1 MPQDV
6 ECPADRFQ
14 SRCTMIEFPRSK
26 ATASLALLMAACA
39 QAPPTAMGEQP
50 PFNIEGDDIEGRPT
64 LPSVYTQVEQKYA
77 DSNVEAD
84 QPAEGSRQIL

>member
-1 MPQDV
+1 
-6 ECPADRFQ
+6 
-14 SRCTMIEFPRSK
+14 
-26 ATASLALLMAACA
+26 
-39 QAPPTAMGEQP
+39 MGEQP

>member
-1 MPQDV
+1 
-6 ECPADRFQ
+6 
-14 SRCTMIEFPRSK
+14 
-26 ATASLALLMAACA
+26 
-39 QAPPTAMGEQP
+39 MGEQP

-64 LPSVYTQVEQKYA
+64 LPTVYTQVEQKYV